1 MEGTMK
7 EINIINLDQNETTLL
22 PHCYNIGFT
31 HFSSLNYP
39 HYALDGV
46 ISFAG
51 SLIEFKEKILVDR
64 NIPSLLLQ
72 DLLFILNEEEVTYTL
87 HSEAVDFTTGKVT
100 SGKMLTLSME
110 EFDFDIYAIYSISI
124 GISKLN
130 FDKFLKQLPTVF
142 KMRIM
147 EESEEQMILL
157 LNMGDYDL
165 KKSIAMLKQ
174 HCE

>member
-22 PHCYNIGFT
+22 PNCYNIGFT

-72 DLLFILNEEEVTYTL
+72 DLLFMLNEEGVTYTL

-100 SGKMLTLSME
+100 SGKMLTLSIE
-110 EFDFDIYAIYSISI
+110 EFDFDIYAIYSISV
-124 GISKLN
+124 GISKMN
-130 FDKFLKQLPTVF
+130 FDKFLKQLPVVF

-147 EESEEQMILL
+147 EENEEQMILL

>member
-1 MEGTMK
+1 MK

-72 DLLFILNEEEVTYTL
+72 DLLFMLNEEGVTYTL

-100 SGKMLTLSME
+100 SGKMLTLSIE
-110 EFDFDIYAIYSISI
+110 EFDFDIYAIYSISV
-124 GISKLN
+124 GISKMN
-130 FDKFLKQLPTVF
+130 FDKFLKQLPVVF

-147 EESEEQMILL
+147 EENEEQMILL

>member
-1 MEGTMK
+1 MK

-72 DLLFILNEEEVTYTL
+72 DLLFMLIEEGVTYTL

-100 SGKMLTLSME
+100 SGKMLTLSIE
-110 EFDFDIYAIYSISI
+110 EFDFDIYAIYSISV
-124 GISKLN
+124 GISKMN
-130 FDKFLKQLPTVF
+130 FDKFLKQLPAVF

-147 EESEEQMILL
+147 EENEEQMILL